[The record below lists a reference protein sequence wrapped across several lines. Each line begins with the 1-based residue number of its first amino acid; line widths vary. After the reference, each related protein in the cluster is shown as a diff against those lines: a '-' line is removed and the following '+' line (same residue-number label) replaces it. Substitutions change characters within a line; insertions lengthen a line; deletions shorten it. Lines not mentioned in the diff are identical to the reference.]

1 MSDQEREAL
10 KELVRLQG
18 HGGLTYPCCNR
29 AWSAAWE
36 KAEAALAA
44 REDTKQPEEE
54 HEEMLD
60 LLEEAIWAV
69 GVNPLA
75 GKIQAILLKY
85 GR

>member
-1 MSDQEREAL
+1 MMTDPQEQIVIEAW
-10 KELVRLQG
+10 RRAG
-18 HGGLTYPCCNR
+18 TGLDIIAFR
-29 AWSAAWE
+29 AGY
-36 KAEAALAA
+36 KACLAA
-44 REDTKQPEEE
+44 REDTKQPEEL

-60 LLEEAIWAV
+60 LLEGAMWAV